1 MKPVNSFRGLY
12 QFLSNMYESP
22 VKIGDLTFRNA
33 EAAFQSMKD
42 PARAAEFTSLTG
54 QAAKRLGRQVQLR
67 PDWNNYR
74 LDAMREVLRSKFST
88 PELRQQLLS
97 TGDVPLSEGNTWHDT
112 FWGIDATTGKGENN
126 LGKLLMQLRQE
137 LSNPTQSQTDGG
149 ILMDT
154 PIQDKQSPDA
164 RKKLRDFFAAF
175 FAQNPEAAQA
185 AAEATGATA
194 EAAAPAAGAA
204 TVGTEA
210 AAKPGA
216 KQSLGAMFGKLK
228 GAAPVQWT
236 MAHPGPA
243 ALLAGG
249 GALNVAGL
257 FDNDKVGGQLVG
269 AGAGAGLGALA
280 SHLLKRKLGVPG
292 YIGAALLG
300 GGIGSGID
308 MLRSKR
314 DQARQAYAQNPVM
327 SNGMVQVLPN
337 DNTLYTTPE
346 EFQKLYAQR

>member
-1 MKPVNSFRGLY
+1 
-12 QFLSNMYESP
+12 
-22 VKIGDLTFRNA
+22 
-33 EAAFQSMKD
+33 
-42 PARAAEFTSLTG
+42 
-54 QAAKRLGRQVQLR
+54 
-67 PDWNNYR
+67 
-74 LDAMREVLRSKFST
+74 
-88 PELRQQLLS
+88 
-97 TGDVPLSEGNTWHDT
+97 
-112 FWGIDATTGKGENN
+112 
-126 LGKLLMQLRQE
+126 
-137 LSNPTQSQTDGG
+137 
-149 ILMDT
+149 MDT
-154 PIQDKQSPDA
+154 PNQNKQSPGM
-164 RKKLRDFFAAF
+164 RKKLQDFFAAF
-175 FAQNPEAAQA
+175 LAKNPEAAQA

-194 EAAAPAAGAA
+194 EAAAPAAGVA
-204 TVGTEA
+204 TAGAEA
-210 AAKPGA
+210 GAEAGA

-228 GAAPVQWT
+228 GAAPVQWA
-236 MAHPGPA
+236 MANKGPA

-249 GALNVAGL
+249 SALNLAGL

-280 SHLLKRKLGVPG
+280 SHLLGRSLGVPG

>member
-1 MKPVNSFRGLY
+1 
-12 QFLSNMYESP
+12 
-22 VKIGDLTFRNA
+22 
-33 EAAFQSMKD
+33 
-42 PARAAEFTSLTG
+42 
-54 QAAKRLGRQVQLR
+54 
-67 PDWNNYR
+67 
-74 LDAMREVLRSKFST
+74 
-88 PELRQQLLS
+88 
-97 TGDVPLSEGNTWHDT
+97 
-112 FWGIDATTGKGENN
+112 
-126 LGKLLMQLRQE
+126 
-137 LSNPTQSQTDGG
+137 
-149 ILMDT
+149 MDT
-154 PIQDKQSPDA
+154 PNQDKQSPDA

-194 EAAAPAAGAA
+194 EAAAPAAEVATAA
-204 TVGTEA
+204 AGDTTEV
-210 AAKPGA
+210 AAKPGV

-228 GAAPVQWT
+228 GSAPVQWT
-236 MAHPGPA
+236 MAHKGPA

-249 GALNVAGL
+249 GALNLAGL

-280 SHLLKRKLGVPG
+280 SHLLGKQLGVPG

-308 MLRSKR
+308 ILRSKR

-327 SNGMVQVLPN
+327 NNGMVQVLPN

-346 EFQKLYAQR
+346 EFQRIYGR

>member
-1 MKPVNSFRGLY
+1 
-12 QFLSNMYESP
+12 
-22 VKIGDLTFRNA
+22 
-33 EAAFQSMKD
+33 
-42 PARAAEFTSLTG
+42 
-54 QAAKRLGRQVQLR
+54 
-67 PDWNNYR
+67 
-74 LDAMREVLRSKFST
+74 
-88 PELRQQLLS
+88 
-97 TGDVPLSEGNTWHDT
+97 
-112 FWGIDATTGKGENN
+112 
-126 LGKLLMQLRQE
+126 
-137 LSNPTQSQTDGG
+137 
-149 ILMDT
+149 MDT

-194 EAAAPAAGAA
+194 EAAAPAAEAA
-204 TVGTEA
+204 TAAAGDAAEA
-210 AAKPGA
+210 AAKPGV

-228 GAAPVQWT
+228 GAAPVQWA
-236 MAHPGPA
+236 MANKGPA

-249 GALNVAGL
+249 SALNLAGL

-280 SHLLKRKLGVPG
+280 SHLLGKQLGVPG

-308 MLRSKR
+308 ILRSKR

-327 SNGMVQVLPN
+327 NNGMVQVLPN

-346 EFQKLYAQR
+346 EFQRIYAQR